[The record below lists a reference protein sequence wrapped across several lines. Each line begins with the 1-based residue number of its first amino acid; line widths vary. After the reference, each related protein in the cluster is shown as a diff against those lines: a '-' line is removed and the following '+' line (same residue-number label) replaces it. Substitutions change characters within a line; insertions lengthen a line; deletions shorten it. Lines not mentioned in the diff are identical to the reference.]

1 MNKFFKNILL
11 ILYFSAFQQV
21 LPQSTNYISGTVIDK
36 NNDPLIGAN
45 INLKGTFLGSTTDF
59 NGNYRINNVD
69 PGKYQLLVSYIGYK
83 SQQIELYI
91 SQGSIEIDDDADNS
105 FSSKLG
111 IYEEEEEDNK
121 VDNILKAP
129 FHENINFTLEIDAL
143 ETEQVVV
150 SASKKQEKII
160 DAPITIA
167 AVSEQTIRRNVGG
180 DIGSILKNVKGL
192 DIYQVGNGRTA
203 INARGFMSA
212 FNSRFV
218 SLIDGANYMEPTFSV
233 AYGNSL
239 PVINEDISRIEVV
252 YGPSSVL
259 YGPNA
264 HNGLLNIITK
274 HPRESEGMS
283 YVYSSGSSSY
293 TSQRFRYA
301 KAYKKLGFKINML
314 ANKYSDWK
322 YPRIFGQD
330 LNMDNTILHLDSS
343 ETVLFYGDLDH
354 PVPDVY
360 NDQNNDGKWQ
370 AGEQFTV
377 LSSKME
383 RNSNQYKIASMGY
396 YEIGRD
402 KEISFGHEY
411 NFQHGYMPFDAG
423 LNFIDYTVGSLWGKY
438 SSDSFFGRLH
448 WMRSTG
454 TKYWNSDIV
463 YNTMLRNSLDIESAI
478 ANNKI
483 DDYVQTDVLGGDF
496 QYNFNFKEIEF
507 VSGFDFSLHRPNS
520 NRNFLNDRGLDPR
533 LNMSTFTDFIVIDS
547 SLVGE
552 KIKINQ
558 YGTYIQGT
566 TQLLDDIKFVGALRV
581 DKHSYFDHTIS
592 PRIAFQWSGWETG
605 NMRISYNRA
614 FQTPSIYNLH
624 ALQYFSGSQTGTY
637 IPTIYYPD
645 AFQYIILNLNDPRI
659 QSQINSGLIDLEKV
673 RWQPINTAF
682 HGNKDGFKIEG
693 GKEIPPLGIETVDG
707 IDFGIKNVFSNKLL
721 VDIVLFYSRYEN
733 FISPLRM
740 IHSFYPNT
748 YPYIPE
754 FPSYIGEEPIQ
765 NWAERLT
772 ATFSYTATGVATN
785 YGTDIALKYYHDKN
799 LQLGVNASFYG
810 NIYYEKSE
818 NLVEEYSTIGLDN
831 DSTFNDTLNYFLNNM
846 IKSYSFSPTELYY
859 NAPKI
864 KSSFNIAYDNLF
876 INDFWTELSFNYV
889 SKFDFVS
896 GYHVGTENKNISSLS
911 PNLIY
916 SNEGALGGNVLINLK
931 FRYLF
936 NNNISV
942 RFMLNNVTNK
952 DGPRILGTPRIVR
965 SYLLDLNYSL

>member
-1 MNKFFKNILL
+1 MDKFFKNTFFI
-11 ILYFSAFQQV
+11 IYFCIAQQV
-21 LPQSTNYISGTVIDK
+21 LSQSTNYISGSVTDK

-45 INLKGTFLGSTTDF
+45 INLKGTFMGSTTDF
-59 NGNYRINNVD
+59 NGNYRIDNID

-83 SQQIELYI
+83 SQQAELYI
-91 SQGSIEIDDDADNS
+91 SRGSATVNDNADNS

-111 IYEEEEEDNK
+111 IFEEEEEDSK
-121 VDNILKAP
+121 VDDILKAP

-167 AVSEQTIRRNVGG
+167 AVSEQSIRRNVGG
-180 DIGSILKNVKGL
+180 DLGSILKNVKGL

-239 PVINEDISRIEVV
+239 PVINEDIERIEIV

-264 HNGLLNIITK
+264 HNGLMNIITK
-274 HPRESEGMS
+274 HPKESEGMS

-314 ANKYSDWK
+314 TNKYSDWK
-322 YPRIFGQD
+322 YPRVFGQD
-330 LNMDNTILHLDSS
+330 LNMDNTILSIDSS
-343 ETVLFYGDLDH
+343 ETVLFYGDLSD
-354 PVPDVY
+354 PIPDVY
-360 NDQNNDGKWQ
+360 NDENNDGKWQ
-370 AGEQFTV
+370 AGEKFTV
-377 LSSKME
+377 LSSSLE
-383 RNSNQYKIASMGY
+383 RKSNQYKIASMAY
-396 YEIGRD
+396 LEINHG
-402 KEISFGHEY
+402 KEISLGHEY

-423 LNFIDYTVGSLWGKY
+423 LNFIDYTVGSLWAKF
-438 SSDSFFGRLH
+438 SSNNFFGRMH

-463 YNTMLRNSLDIESAI
+463 YNAMLRYSLDLETAI
-478 ANNKI
+478 NNNKI
-483 DDYVQTDVLGGDF
+483 DNYVQTDVLGGDF
-496 QYNFNFKEIEF
+496 QFNFNLNDIEF
-507 VSGFDFSLHRPNS
+507 ISGLDFTIHRPNS
-520 NRNFLNDRGLDPR
+520 SRNFLNDRGQDPR
-533 LNMSTFTDFIVIDS
+533 LNMTSFTDFTIIDS
-547 SLVGE
+547 SIIGE
-552 KIKINQ
+552 RIEINQ
-558 YGTYIQGT
+558 SGAYIQGT
-566 TQLLDDIKFVGALRV
+566 SQLLESLKLVGALRV
-581 DKHSYFDHTIS
+581 DKHSYYDHTLS
-592 PRIAFQWSGWETG
+592 PRLAFQWAGWETG
-605 NMRISYNRA
+605 NLRLSYNRA

-624 ALQYFSGSQTGTY
+624 ALQYFSGAQTGTFM
-637 IPTIYYPD
+637 PTIYYPD
-645 AFQYIILNLNDPRI
+645 AFQYVILNLNDPRI
-659 QSQINSGLIDLEKV
+659 QAQVNSGDIDLNKI
-673 RWQPINTAF
+673 RWQPVNTTF
-682 HGNKDGFKIEG
+682 HGNKDGFKIDG
-693 GKEIPPLGIETVDG
+693 GKEIPALGIETVDG
-707 IDFGIKNVFSNKLL
+707 LDIGFKNVFSNKLL

-748 YPYIPE
+748 FPYIPE
-754 FPSYIGEEPIQ
+754 FPSQIGERPIE
-765 NWAERLT
+765 NWSERLT

-785 YGTDIALKYYHDKN
+785 YGTDIALKYYHNKN
-799 LQLGVNASFYG
+799 LQLALNASFYG
-810 NIYYEKSE
+810 NIYYEDSE
-818 NLVEEYSTIGLDN
+818 NLIEQKSYVEFNE

-859 NAPKI
+859 NAPKVKGSFLISYEDFLI
-864 KSSFNIAYDNLF
+864 KNL
-876 INDFWTELSFNYV
+876 WTELSLNYA

-896 GYHVGTENKNISSLS
+896 GYHVGTENRNITSLS

-916 SNEGALGGNVLINLK
+916 ENEGSLGGNILLNLK
-931 FRYLF
+931 FRYLL
-936 NNNISV
+936 NDNISIRLILNNI
-942 RFMLNNVTNK
+942 TNK

-965 SYLLDLNYSL
+965 SYLLDINYTI